1 MDANDAKY
9 SSPAGFSTG
18 DDFFSY
24 LKATFDQLYDEGA
37 NKPKIMSVGLH
48 ARISGRPGR
57 ARALAAF
64 LDYVMQH
71 DAVWVA
77 RRIDIARHWIREH
90 PAPLR

>member
-1 MDANDAKY
+1 MEEQEREHIARAVQ
-9 SSPAGFSTG
+9 SIQR
-18 DDFFSY
+18 
-24 LKATFDQLYDEGA
+24 L
-37 NKPKIMSVGLH
+37 IMSVGLH
-48 ARISGRPGR
+48 ARISGCPSR

-90 PAPLR
+90 PAPLP